1 MWECHEAWRDLASGK
16 VEVEHIFSFGSD
28 EWNLFQLTSD
38 PRASLGPK
46 PYIYCV
52 EGLPATSVGGW
63 NRAAAEAHGDI
74 LVQVSD
80 DMVPQQDWDLALV
93 ELLDPSKPQV
103 LGCSPLNPA
112 GDQGG
117 LLTLGIMTR
126 KYMEQKGYF
135 IYPEYHGVFE
145 DDDLTQAAAL
155 DDVLIDAYDQVR
167 FDHQWGGHEGD
178 DTYRRQNSAHGWF
191 VGRAVYDAR
200 QFAGFPSISTGNP
213 AGCEDDVSDPLMA
226 PAGTD
231 EWVLRMLFTIRMFRD
246 CAGIRNKPFPA
257 GDCRRD
263 FIAGRWQRCLDGLM
277 PLLEKYAAYAGG
289 TFEFKAGRWM
299 QTYCQERI
307 K

>member
-1 MWECHEAWRDLASGK
+1 MWQCLEAWRDMSSGRTPA
-16 VEVEHIFSFGSD
+16 EYIFSFGAD
-28 EWNLFQLTSD
+28 EFRLYESTMAD
-38 PRASLGPK
+38 GRCTVPDAIR
-46 PYIYCV
+46 CV
-52 EGLPATSVGGW
+52 IGVPATAVGGW
-63 NRAAAEAHGDI
+63 NRAAEIARGDI

-126 KYMEQKGYF
+126 AYMEQKGYF

-178 DTYRRQNSAHGWF
+178 ATYRRQNSAHGWL
-191 VGRAVYDAR
+191 VGQSVYSAR
-200 QFAGFPSISTGNP
+200 QLAGFPAITTGHP
-213 AGCEDDVSDPLMA
+213 AGCRDEIRDGYLGPPD
-226 PAGTD
+226 AGT
-231 EWVLRMLFTIRMFRD
+231 ERREALMTRIFRD
-246 CAGIRNKPFPA
+246 CADIRNKPFPE

-263 FIAGRWQRCLDGLM
+263 FIAGRWRKCLDGLL

-289 TFEFKAGRWM
+289 KFEFKAGRWM